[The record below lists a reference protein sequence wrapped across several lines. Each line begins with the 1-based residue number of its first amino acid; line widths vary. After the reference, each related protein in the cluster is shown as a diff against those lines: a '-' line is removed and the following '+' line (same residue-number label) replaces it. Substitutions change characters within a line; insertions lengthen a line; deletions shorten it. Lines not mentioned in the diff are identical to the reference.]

1 MRAYG
6 MPEELLKRPPLFDW
20 HVARGAKMVA
30 FGGWEMPVQYS
41 GIVGEHR
48 GVRTSAGV
56 FDVSHM
62 GEFEFSGSGGLDL
75 LERLVVSDIKEL
87 EVGSVQ
93 YSMFLNSSGGTVDD
107 TMLYRLDSETVLA
120 VVNASNISKDWDHV
134 TSVAKDFPEARVEN
148 VSSDYALLALQG
160 PKAAAILGRVV
171 DSDPAG
177 LPFHRTSRMKI
188 NGIPVLVATSGY
200 TGENGFDVSASP
212 ERAAEVIE
220 LILEVG
226 SGDGIL
232 PAGLGARD
240 TLRLEASLALYGHE
254 LDESTSPLEARL
266 DFCVSD
272 RTDYIGADVL
282 QRMKEQ
288 GLSKRLV
295 MLEMVESGI
304 PREGYA
310 ILNKIGDPVGR
321 VTSGSFAPWLK
332 KSIAMAF
339 VPAKLTRIGREYW
352 VDIRG
357 RARKAVV
364 VKRPFYRRPSR

>member
-1 MRAYG
+1 

-200 TGENGFDVSASP
+200 TGENGFELFISP